1 MQRLGRSIISGL
13 VLFATL
19 SASAHASEPV
29 TNTLTVQR
37 VVQQPD
43 GQERTEPAAAA
54 RPGNILEYAAEF
66 HNAGPSVARGLEA
79 TLPIPVGTALI
90 QGSVRPPD
98 ARASLDGTTFAAMPL
113 TRKVRRPDGS
123 VVEEPVP
130 IAEYRFLR
138 WPPTDL
144 AAKASLVVRARVTVS
159 TETPNSTS
167 SGKR

>member
-1 MQRLGRSIISGL
+1 MAVPAG
-13 VLFATL
+13 A
-19 SASAHASEPV
+19 AA
-29 TNTLTVQR
+29 
-37 VVQQPD
+37 QPD

-54 RPGNILEYAAEF
+54 RPGNILEYTAEF

-130 IAEYRFLR
+130 V
-138 WPPTDL
+138 PQ
-144 AAKASLVVRARVTVS
+144 
-159 TETPNSTS
+159 
-167 SGKR
+167 